1 MNTMK
6 NKIFQGVAFIAL
18 LVVARII
25 PLPAA
30 NKTQEKWSPKK
41 VLAQFLPM
49 RDEVGIKERE
59 IQSIRAGILETGKDQ
74 FKISKAYLNEKL
86 GDLGSVLSS
95 AKLIPAIE
103 VSSMKGFAIQSV
115 EKDSV
120 FAQLG
125 LGSDDIIEE
134 VNGIKLTTRDKGV
147 EAFESLKTASKV
159 TLKISRGSQLR
170 TLSYEVK

>member
-1 MNTMK
+1 MK

-18 LVVARII
+18 LVVARIL
-25 PLPAA
+25 PLPTA
-30 NKTQEKWSPKK
+30 NQTQEKWSPKK

-49 RDEVGIKERE
+49 RDEVAVKERE

-74 FKISKAYLNEKL
+74 FKISKAYLDEKL
-86 GDLGSVLSS
+86 GDMGSVLKS

-103 VSSMKGFAIQSV
+103 VSSMKGFAIQAI

-134 VNGIKLTTRDKGV
+134 VNGIKLTDREKGMA
-147 EAFESLKTASKV
+147 AFESLKTATRI
-159 TLKISRGSQLR
+159 TLKVSRGSQVKN
-170 TLSYEVK
+170 LSYEVK